1 MILLKLV
8 ALLLTSIDVDVIA
21 LDGTAITGKLTALS
35 ETTVVL
41 DKPDGSQTTVELSS
55 VVEIRRSQIGD
66 NATSELPEQRL
77 LLTNGTSFA
86 VSELALDASHTVG
99 KADWLPEFR
108 IPRPALRAIRM
119 QAMRAEWAAEWNAF
133 LKREND
139 KDILV
144 RVKRDESGLDFVDGI
159 VGSMNADTVSFLL
172 DGNEIPVPRNRL
184 FGIVL
189 ARTDSESPLDG
200 HTTILGPNQSQLHV
214 KQFRLSDDDQLE
226 VVTSWGQQ
234 FSLPGSSIRSIDFSS
249 GRFHHLSDLDPVR
262 ERYFGTA
269 PPDQS
274 LGLFTPEEEAT
285 RTGNASLYRM
295 SRDAFPY
302 GNGGRPPLMLRGK
315 IYRKGLCI
323 YPSAR
328 IDYALD
334 AKYSKLVTLVGVDD
348 EVAFNGPTKGPA
360 WAVSLRIEGD
370 GQVLWER
377 LIKAPEDPIPVEV
390 DLTDVR
396 TLSLIVDFGDGQ
408 RYCDYLD
415 LVNARLIVDPA
426 K

>member
-1 MILLKLV
+1 MIVLKLV
-8 ALLLTSIDVDVIA
+8 ALLLTSIDVEVIA
-21 LDGTAITGKLTALS
+21 LDGTTVTGQLTGLN
-35 ETTVVL
+35 ETTVAL
-41 DKPDGSQTTVELSS
+41 ESPDGDQVTVELSS
-55 VVEIRRSQIGD
+55 IVEIRGSQLEND
-66 NATSELPEQRL
+66 SNQNPPEQQL
-77 LLTNGTSFA
+77 LLTDGTSFA
-86 VSELALDASHTVG
+86 VSELTLDASHTVG

-108 IPRPALRAIRM
+108 ISRSGLRAIRM
-119 QAMRAEWAAEWNAF
+119 QPMRPEWTAEWNAF
-133 LKREND
+133 LKRDND
-139 KDILV
+139 KDLLI

-159 VGSMNADTVSFLL
+159 VGAMTADTVSFLL
-172 DGNEIPVPRNRL
+172 DGNEIPVPRDRL

-189 ARTDSESPLDG
+189 ARSDEPSPLG
-200 HTTILGPNQSQLHV
+200 GTTAVFGPEQSQLKV
-214 KQFRLSDDDQLE
+214 RRLDLSDDQLT
-226 VVTSWGQQ
+226 VVTSWGQRY
-234 FSLPGSSIRSIDFSS
+234 SLPGDSVQLIDFSS

-295 SRDAFPY
+295 SRDAFPF
-302 GNGGRPPLMLRGK
+302 GSGGRPPLMLRGK

-323 YPSAR
+323 YPRAR

-334 AKYSKLVTLVGVDD
+334 AKYSKLLTLAGVDD

-360 WAVSLRIEGD
+360 WAVSLQIEGD
-370 GQVLWER
+370 GKVLWER

-415 LVNARLIVDPA
+415 LVNARLIVDPT